1 MSRSRTAI
9 AAAILVTVG
18 AVAASG
24 TAAAEPGRGGPAQ
37 DKGPSE
43 VYLVVLEEPPVGA
56 YEGGIAGIPATRPPA
71 DGRLNRTDKNVQRYA
86 AHLRGRHD
94 AVARGVGATKI
105 YDYEYSLNGFAAAL
119 TPKQVAQLRATP
131 GVVAVEHDALSQP
144 ATDSSTEFLGLSA
157 NDGLWS
163 QLGGQG
169 AAGEDVIIG

>member
-1 MSRSRTAI
+1 MNKARTGI
-9 AAAILVTVG
+9 AAAILLTIG
-18 AVAASG
+18 AVAASD
-24 TAAAEPGRGGPAQ
+24 TVSAEPGRGGPPH

-43 VYLVVLEEPPVGA
+43 VYLVVLDEPPVGA

-71 DGRLNRTDKNVQRYA
+71 NGRLNRRDANVQRYA
-86 AHLRGRHD
+86 NHLRGRHD

-131 GVVAVEHDALSQP
+131 GVAAVEHDALSQP
-144 ATDSSTEFLGLSA
+144 TTDSSTEFLGLSA
-157 NDGLWS
+157 GGGIWS

-169 AAGEDVIIG
+169 AAGEDVII